1 MTQTAHRGGAVRRP
15 RAPGSPRRPLPAT
28 PRRSN
33 VHRRSAVALARPAAV
48 TQTVLGIEHA
58 GRFHEPT
65 ECLGGSEV
73 IAVLALDQLRAN
85 GFRVVLACPSDTAL
99 TRVAAARGIGVRPC
113 EFLALHRSKDIRI
126 VLRHLLSFVA
136 VGRALTRVCREDR
149 VDVVHAFSVIAALY
163 ALIPAMFVR
172 VPFVV
177 HVQDAQ
183 PPRPLR
189 RAALRLLGRRATRL
203 ICVSEA
209 VADMLREIGV
219 QAEKLVVVHNGV
231 EGRFLEQRAPRSVG
245 FDGPGPRIGLFA
257 HIIPWKGH
265 EVFLD
270 AATLLLRRFPSAR
283 FYLVG
288 GRLAGVSEEY
298 VDSLRARSAAP
309 PLAGRVELT
318 GACSDVVPWMA
329 AMDVIVHTS
338 VAPEAFGLVICE
350 AMALGKPVIATDC
363 GAPRELIT
371 DGTTGYLAP
380 PGDAAALARTLERV
394 LAQPDPTVGL
404 RAAAAC
410 RLRFSPE
417 AFGARLARAYEAVLE
432 DAVPIASA

>member
-1 MTQTAHRGGAVRRP
+1 
-15 RAPGSPRRPLPAT
+15 
-28 PRRSN
+28 
-33 VHRRSAVALARPAAV
+33 
-48 TQTVLGIEHA
+48 
-58 GRFHEPT
+58 
-65 ECLGGSEV
+65 
-73 IAVLALDQLRAN
+73 
-85 GFRVVLACPSDTAL
+85 
-99 TRVAAARGIGVRPC
+99 
-113 EFLALHRSKDIRI
+113 
-126 VLRHLLSFVA
+126 
-136 VGRALTRVCREDR
+136 

-163 ALIPAMFVR
+163 ALIPAMLAH

-209 VADMLREIGV
+209 VADMLRGIGV

-231 EGRFLEQRAPRSVG
+231 EERFLEQKAPRSAG
-245 FDGPGPRIGLFA
+245 LDGRGPRIGLFA

-270 AATLLLRRFPSAR
+270 AAALLVRRFPSAR

-288 GRLAGVSEEY
+288 GRLAGVSEAY

-380 PGDAAALARTLERV
+380 PGDVAALARTLERV
-394 LAQPDPTVGL
+394 LEQPDPEVGL

-417 AFGARLARAYEAVLE
+417 AFGARLARAYETVLK
-432 DAVPIASA
+432 DPAPIATA